1 MRNRWVPTCCAAA
14 IVLTPAAC
22 SSSPADYTPPKG
34 ELVAGTAQVTVN
46 GNDEG
51 TTDAV
56 QCDTT
61 GYLTTIT
68 TGDERSGVTAM
79 VSNQEALTVESV
91 RINNIGG
98 FTGSYTAGVGATSDP
113 ADIAEVSMTGRTYD
127 ISGEADGFNTDNPSF
142 RANGTFSIQVSC

>member
-1 MRNRWVPTCCAAA
+1 MPTCCAAA
-14 IVLTPAAC
+14 IVLMSAAC
-22 SSSPADYTPPKG
+22 SSSPDDYTPPKG
-34 ELVAGTAQVTVN
+34 ELVAGTAQVSVN

-68 TGDERSGVTAM
+68 TGDETSGLTAM

-98 FTGSYTAGVGATSDP
+98 FTGSYTAGVGASET
-113 ADIAEVSMTGRTYD
+113 AEVSMTGRTYD
-127 ISGEADGFNTDNPSF
+127 ISGEADGFDTDNPSF
-142 RANGTFSIQVSC
+142 RADGTFSIQVSC

>member
-1 MRNRWVPTCCAAA
+1 MPTCCAAA
-14 IVLTPAAC
+14 IVLTPTAC
-22 SSSPADYTPPKG
+22 SSSPDDYTPPKG
-34 ELVAGTAQVTVN
+34 ELVAGTAQVSVN

-68 TGDERSGVTAM
+68 TGDETSGLTAM

-91 RINNIGG
+91 RINNLGG
-98 FTGSYTAGVGATSDP
+98 FTGSYTAGVGATSEP
-113 ADIAEVSMTGRTYD
+113 AEVSMTGRTYD
-127 ISGEADGFNTDNPSF
+127 ISGEADGFDTDNPSF
-142 RANGTFSIQVSC
+142 RANGTFSVQVSC

>member
-1 MRNRWVPTCCAAA
+1 MRNRWVLTCCAAA
-14 IVLTPAAC
+14 IVLTSAAC
-22 SSSPADYTPPKG
+22 SSSADDYTPPKG
-34 ELVAGTAQVTVN
+34 ELVAGTAQVSVN
-46 GNDEG
+46 GSDERA
-51 TTDAV
+51 TDAV

-68 TGDERSGVTAM
+68 TGDETSGVTAM

-91 RINNIGG
+91 RINNVGG
-98 FTGSYTAGVGATSDP
+98 FTGSYTAGVGASET